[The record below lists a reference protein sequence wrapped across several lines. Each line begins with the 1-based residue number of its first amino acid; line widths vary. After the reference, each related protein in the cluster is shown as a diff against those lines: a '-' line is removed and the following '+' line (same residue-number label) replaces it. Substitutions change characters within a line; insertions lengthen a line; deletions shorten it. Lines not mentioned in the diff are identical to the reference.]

1 MSTNFRVM
9 QMGKREWVEHNVCRF
24 CQARAYH
31 SCGWVSC
38 LPAITMSIRGRLK
51 MKMGLRSINESL
63 REAVDIPGSICIP
76 LEEFDTEDL
85 NRLALLR
92 VIMG

>member
-1 MSTNFRVM
+1 
-9 QMGKREWVEHNVCRF
+9 
-24 CQARAYH
+24 
-31 SCGWVSC
+31 
-38 LPAITMSIRGRLK
+38 

-85 NRLALLR
+85 NRLALMALDNGVEIR
-92 VIMG
+92 IHKEESNFSQKVLVSLQRFENRYIDLQSKKIRYLE

>member
-1 MSTNFRVM
+1 
-9 QMGKREWVEHNVCRF
+9 
-24 CQARAYH
+24 
-31 SCGWVSC
+31 
-38 LPAITMSIRGRLK
+38 

-85 NRLALLR
+85 NRLALVARDNGVEIRIHNEESNFSQKVLVSLQR
-92 VIMG
+92 FEDRYIDPQSKKIRYLE

>member
-1 MSTNFRVM
+1 
-9 QMGKREWVEHNVCRF
+9 
-24 CQARAYH
+24 
-31 SCGWVSC
+31 
-38 LPAITMSIRGRLK
+38 

-85 NRLALLR
+85 NRLALVAPEDAVMKLR
-92 VIMG
+92 NIGRKSAEEICGFLKVKRLLI